1 MTQTLEYTDILAA
14 LLALAALFL
23 VRAILAF
30 RHLPKTGEGWKV
42 RVEEALGPQRDDMET
57 AYGPERRSFKRQLFA
72 GIAFGSLALAFA
84 AFLLLGD
91 VLRPFFERGFG

>member
-1 MTQTLEYTDILAA
+1 MTQTLAYTDILAA

-30 RHLPKTGEGWKV
+30 RHLPKTGGGWKA
-42 RVEEALGPQRDDMET
+42 RVEEALGPQGEDT
-57 AYGPERRSFKRQLFA
+57 AFGPERRSFKRQLFA
-72 GIAFGSLALAFA
+72 GIAFGSLALSFA
-84 AFLLLGD
+84 AFLLLGS